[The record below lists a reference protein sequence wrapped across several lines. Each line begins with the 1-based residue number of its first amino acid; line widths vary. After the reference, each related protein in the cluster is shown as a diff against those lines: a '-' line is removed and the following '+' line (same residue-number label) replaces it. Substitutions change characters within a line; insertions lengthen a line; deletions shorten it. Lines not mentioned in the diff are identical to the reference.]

1 MLGLQK
7 ASSIAAPRSLKGHTG
22 PAMLLGRPVRQE
34 PRTLV
39 KMAPPPPA
47 NWEEWADKD
56 PAYLATTGA
65 PRYASNDWLFNILT
79 FFGSPI
85 FWRVF
90 SNLVANF
97 VFATAV
103 WLLYA
108 YWFPP
113 LAAFCAGLTTVPHA
127 LTGGAIGLLLVFRTN
142 AAYDRF
148 WEARKLWGALVN
160 TVRDCARMAHVHLT
174 GKERDHFLAC
184 LGSFPAVLLQH
195 LQKLEPVYRPTLY
208 SKTQLA
214 AVTGAL
220 GESDMNLLW
229 KARSRPFALIKMM
242 TAILRTNAINVDAIS
257 KRYGG
262 GPKGEGLSSYQ
273 AHVIQAAQ
281 INERQVADQTLTEFC
296 NQMGAM
302 ERIVKSIVPTSYSR
316 HTSRMLSIWTLTLPF
331 VLVHTLQGFMIPVV
345 TIICWMLTVIEEVG
359 HVIEDPFNIHMMIAG
374 SGQEDELR
382 IEASLGVLRGD
393 VFERIPA
400 NDESLFENGGNF
412 LTDKEYDTYKFHD
425 DWVKTA
431 T

>member
-1 MLGLQK
+1 MLVGPQLGKEAKTIVK
-7 ASSIAAPRSLKGHTG
+7 AVP
-22 PAMLLGRPVRQE
+22 PA
-34 PRTLV
+34 
-39 KMAPPPPA
+39 A

-56 PAYLATTGA
+56 PAYLATPGA
-65 PRYASNDWLFNILT
+65 PRYASSDWIFNIIT

-90 SNLVANF
+90 SHLIGNTIAAITVYLA
-97 VFATAV
+97 
-103 WLLYA
+103 YA
-108 YWFPP
+108 FWFPA
-113 LAAFCAGLTTVPHA
+113 LKTFCAGLTTVPHA
-127 LTGGAIGLLLVFRTN
+127 LTGGALGLLLVFRTN

-174 GKERDHFLAC
+174 GLERDHFLAC
-184 LGSFPAVLLQH
+184 LGCFPAVLLQH
-195 LQKLEPVYRPTLY
+195 LQKLEPVYRPKLY

-214 AVTGAL
+214 AVAGAL
-220 GESDMNLLW
+220 GPTDMELLW
-229 KARSRPFALIKMM
+229 KARNRPFALIKMM
-242 TAILRTNAINVDAIS
+242 TALLRKNAVDVDAVS

-262 GPKGEGLSSYQ
+262 GPKGEGIDTFK

-281 INERQVADQTLTEFC
+281 LNEREVADKTLTEFC
-296 NQMGAM
+296 NQMGAC

-316 HTSRMLSIWTLTLPF
+316 HTSRLLSIWTLTLPL
-331 VLVHTLQGFMIPVV
+331 VLVHSLQAMMVPAV
-345 TIICWMLTVIEEVG
+345 IIMCWCLFVIEEVG

-400 NDESLFENGGNF
+400 SDPQLMEGQGNF
-412 LTDKEYDTYKFHD
+412 LTDAQYEVYQFHE
-425 DWVKTA
+425 DWKKTA
-431 T
+431 GA

>member
-1 MLGLQK
+1 MPAPFVLGFRTLAAIDILIRSRYRVLLWGTEVHPKGSSVQTQNSSPRWPPPCCKMRTAVLWVALLSTAAPSACFNVPGGMLGLQK

-148 WEARKLWGALVN
+148 WEVRK
-160 TVRDCARMAHVHLT
+160 
-174 GKERDHFLAC
+174 
-184 LGSFPAVLLQH
+184 
-195 LQKLEPVYRPTLY
+195 PTL
-208 SKTQLA
+208 
-214 AVTGAL
+214 AL
-220 GESDMNLLW
+220 H
-229 KARSRPFALIKMM
+229 
-242 TAILRTNAINVDAIS
+242 
-257 KRYGG
+257 
-262 GPKGEGLSSYQ
+262 LS
-273 AHVIQAAQ
+273 
-281 INERQVADQTLTEFC
+281 C
-296 NQMGAM
+296 
-302 ERIVKSIVPTSYSR
+302 
-316 HTSRMLSIWTLTLPF
+316 LP
-331 VLVHTLQGFMIPVV
+331 VLVVCYSQSSFELVQHKSESTNILSVKASV
-345 TIICWMLTVIEEVG
+345 T
-359 HVIEDPFNIHMMIAG
+359 F
-374 SGQEDELR
+374 
-382 IEASLGVLRGD
+382 
-393 VFERIPA
+393 
-400 NDESLFENGGNF
+400 
-412 LTDKEYDTYKFHD
+412 FHD
-425 DWVKTA
+425 DRQGNSGERL
-431 T
+431 